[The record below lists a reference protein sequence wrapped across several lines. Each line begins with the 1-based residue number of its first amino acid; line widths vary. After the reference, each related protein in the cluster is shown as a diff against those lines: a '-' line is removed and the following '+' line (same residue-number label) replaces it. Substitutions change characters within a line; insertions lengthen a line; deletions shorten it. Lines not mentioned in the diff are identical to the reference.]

1 MLHSQFRLEFQGD
14 PETKEESVG
23 VVPAPAPEGDEE
35 GGGAPAPAGPGP
47 DDSLAPLLA
56 RLHEILGEG
65 IERIVAIGGGLVVV
79 ADGLDPESEE
89 RVASVQG
96 EVPVALVDARSWAA
110 LSSLGPLSPWSGDRV
125 LFETPV
131 PGRGPVSPPP
141 AIRKLRAAETLAGSG
156 QGPEALNLAAAS
168 MLLSVAGAAEET
180 PPPLERAAVWLH
192 GDMVPR
198 GFLASEQAAAI
209 SRALALAGAADVP
222 PELVEEVL
230 ADARALVETFV

>member
-1 MLHSQFRLEFQGD
+1 MIRRRRRSRWAWSLLRRRRGKGREGRLS
-14 PETKEESVG
+14 PPL
-23 VVPAPAPEGDEE
+23 VPAPTNPWL
-35 GGGAPAPAGPGP
+35 P
-47 DDSLAPLLA
+47 
-56 RLHEILGEG
+56 
-65 IERIVAIGGGLVVV
+65 
-79 ADGLDPESEE
+79 
-89 RVASVQG
+89 
-96 EVPVALVDARSWAA
+96 SW
-110 LSSLGPLSPWSGDRV
+110 
-125 LFETPV
+125 
-131 PGRGPVSPPP
+131 PVSAPP

-222 PELVEEVL
+222 PELVEDVL